1 MLLKFITWL
10 KKKSLV
16 HLCSHHTEQDID
28 PSLPLR
34 GCTVAGIREV
44 PPWGS
49 GDPRDEQQLAVGR
62 SDGRLQMRTCLLV
75 PCSREGCHSELPF
88 GQLVLVPLMDSS
100 CPCLP
105 SILPNSNS
113 MLKSGKIQGGMGCK
127 LPRREIQRG
136 ISIVQCCKD
145 PLN

>member
-1 MLLKFITWL
+1 MQTPHRAGYRSFLAPEG
-10 KKKSLV
+10 V
-16 HLCSHHTEQDID
+16 HCSWYK
-28 PSLPLR
+28 
-34 GCTVAGIREV
+34 GG

-49 GDPRDEQQLAVGR
+49 GDPGDEQQLAVGR
-62 SDGRLQMRTCLLV
+62 SDGRLQMRMCLLV
-75 PCSREGCHSELPF
+75 LCSREGCHSELPF
-88 GQLVLVPLMDSS
+88 GQLILIPLMDSS
-100 CPCLP
+100 FPCIP

-113 MLKSGKIQGGMGCK
+113 VLKSGKIQRGMGCK